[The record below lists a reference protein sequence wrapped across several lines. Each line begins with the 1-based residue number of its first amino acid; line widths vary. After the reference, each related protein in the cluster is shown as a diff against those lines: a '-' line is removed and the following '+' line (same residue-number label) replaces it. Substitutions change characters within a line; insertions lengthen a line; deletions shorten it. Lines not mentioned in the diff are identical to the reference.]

1 MSEPLQRLFY
11 GQGMGA
17 SILLAGD
24 GADDGGQPI
33 VVRALTNPFIPAGEG
48 GEAIFTGLWLTVT
61 HTVAGIV
68 RVTPFVDDGEVA
80 DSIYELPMAAT
91 AARETLTWE
100 LGLMVAV
107 KDMLDDA
114 VTLATVAPRGS
125 RLQLLFELLDENGA
139 PARGLGDFILE
150 TPTLEY
156 EVVRESRAA
165 ETPEAVG
172 A

>member
-1 MSEPLQRLFY
+1 MPEPLQRLFY

-24 GADDGGQPI
+24 GADDAGQPI
-33 VVRALTNPFIPAGEG
+33 VVKALTNPFIPAGEG
-48 GEAIFTGLWLTVT
+48 GEAIFTALWLTVT
-61 HTVAGIV
+61 HTMAGMV
-68 RVTPFVDDGEVA
+68 RVTPFVDDVEIA

-91 AARETLTWE
+91 AERETLTWE

-107 KDMLDDA
+107 KDMLDDS
-114 VTLATVAPRGS
+114 VTLATVAPRGN
-125 RLQLLFELLDENGA
+125 RLQLLFELLDVDGV
-139 PARGLGDFILE
+139 PARGAGDFIFE
-150 TPTLEY
+150 TPTIEY

-165 ETPEAVG
+165 ETPVAVG